1 MSRPFSYNDENFTVI
16 GNILFV
22 HAHIFPKSYAPG
34 DKIFAIPPAICD
46 RMITFNTLASMGSD
60 DHAAKAGSLYIFVD
74 KDGNV
79 VTVGKIPILSTSLQ
93 VLSAWF
99 ILKDF

>member
-1 MSRPFSYNDENFTVI
+1 
-16 GNILFV
+16 
-22 HAHIFPKSYAPG
+22 
-34 DKIFAIPPAICD
+34 
-46 RMITFNTLASMGSD
+46 MITFNTLASMGTD

-79 VTVGKIPILSTSLQ
+79 VPVGKIPILSTSLQ

>member
-1 MSRPFSYNDENFTVI
+1 
-16 GNILFV
+16 
-22 HAHIFPKSYAPG
+22 
-34 DKIFAIPPAICD
+34 
-46 RMITFNTLASMGSD
+46 MITFNSLARMNTD

-79 VTVGKIPILSTSLQ
+79 VTATNIPILSTSLQ

>member
-22 HAHIFPKSYAPG
+22 HAHIFPKSYAVG
-34 DKIFAIPPAICD
+34 DKLFAIPPAICD
-46 RMITFNTLASMGSD
+46 RMVTFNTFATFNTD
-60 DHAAKAGSLYIFVD
+60 DHTAKAGSLYVSVD
-74 KDGNV
+74 EDGNV
-79 VTVGKIPILSTSLQ
+79 ITATKIPIISTSLQ
-93 VLSAWF
+93 VLNAWF